1 MDKMTQ
7 QNAAMVEESTAASRS
22 LANEA
27 SELAELVARF
37 RTTMTTE
44 GTRPAARS
52 VAQSS
57 VTRLKTAAR
66 KPAKVLGNLAVK
78 QDLSEE
84 DWSEF

>member
-1 MDKMTQ
+1 MTQ

-22 LANEA
+22 LASEA

-37 RTTMTTE
+37 RTSMSTATS
-44 GTRPAARS
+44 RPAVRS
-52 VAQSS
+52 VASAP
-57 VTRLKTAAR
+57 VTRLKPAPR